1 MVTGHLQVRCA
12 VRRAGIQ
19 ALTAAFGLLLV
30 AGCAHKPPE
39 PVVVDSMDHVTAT
52 VESINPSTRVVGLN
66 SADGLFY
73 VEVGP
78 EVRNF
83 GQIRVGDQVN
93 VAYYEAVAAQLKPR
107 DEATAAPQET
117 VEAYRA
123 PLGSRPGAAVG
134 HTISTTVKIQSV
146 DTSFNTVTFQ
156 KQDGSV
162 HTVAV
167 NSPQGQAFL
176 KSLHPGDEVDIAYTE
191 AVAVAV
197 TAAR

>member
-1 MVTGHLQVRCA
+1 MNVGHVH

-19 ALTAAFGLLLV
+19 ALALAALFVV

-39 PVVVDSMDHVTAT
+39 PVIVDSQDHVTAT
-52 VESINPSTRVVGLN
+52 VESIDPSTRVVGLRGPH
-66 SADGLFY
+66 GLVY
-73 VEVGP
+73 VEAGP

-83 GQIRVGDQVN
+83 DQVRVGDQVH
-93 VAYYEAVAAQLKPR
+93 VAYYEAIAAQFKR
-107 DEATAAPQET
+107 KDAAGSAPQET

-123 PLGSRPGAAVG
+123 PPGSRPAAAVG

-156 KQDGSV
+156 NQDGSV
-162 HTVAV
+162 HTAAV
-167 NSPQGQAFL
+167 NTPQGQAFI
-176 KSLHPGDEVDIAYTE
+176 KGLHPGDEVDVAYSE